1 MNAFNQL
8 GQPSSLS
15 HFLRRDS
22 ALTKTRL
29 KKELTYMKQ
38 KQSGKVS
45 SGLNPA
51 LLFSGRIPTM
61 PNGEYK
67 K

>member
-29 KKELTYMKQ
+29 KKELAYMKQ
-38 KQSGKVS
+38 NGEVS
-45 SGLNPA
+45 PGLNPA
-51 LLFSGRIPTM
+51 RLFSGRIPTM
-61 PNGEYK
+61 PNGEYRK
-67 K
+67 

>member
-29 KKELTYMKQ
+29 KKELAYMKQ
-38 KQSGKVS
+38 NGKVS

-61 PNGEYK
+61 PNGEYRK
-67 K
+67 

>member
-8 GQPSSLS
+8 GQPSSPS
-15 HFLRRDS
+15 HSLRRDS

-29 KKELTYMKQ
+29 KKELAYMKQ
-38 KQSGKVS
+38 TGKVS

-51 LLFSGRIPTM
+51 LLFSGRLPTM
-61 PNGEYK
+61 PNGEYRK
-67 K
+67 